1 MTIPTLIVDDE
12 EDVRS
17 LVRMVVEAANE
28 GLMVSGEAANG
39 DEALEQWRTE
49 RPAAVVLDQRMPG
62 MSGLEVAQH
71 ILAED
76 PTQPIILFSAFLDQT
91 TREEARRLGIRVCL
105 DKTQVARLPE
115 ELWALAPQG

>member
-39 DEALEQWRTE
+39 DEALERWRDE
-49 RPAAVVLDQRMPG
+49 RPAVVVLDQRMPG
-62 MSGLEVAQH
+62 MSGLEVAQQ
-71 ILAED
+71 ILAQD
-76 PTQPIILFSAFLDQT
+76 PRQPIILFSAFLDQS
-91 TREEARRLGIRVCL
+91 TREEARRLGVRVCL

>member
-1 MTIPTLIVDDE
+1 MIPTLIVDDE

-28 GLMVSGEAANG
+28 GLVVSGEAANG
-39 DEALEQWRTE
+39 DEALQHWREQ

-62 MSGLEVAQH
+62 MSGLEVAERM
-71 ILAED
+71 LAENPD
-76 PTQPIILFSAFLDQT
+76 QYIVLFSAFLDRS
-91 TREEARRLGIRVCL
+91 TREAAREIGVRVCL

-115 ELWALAPQG
+115 ELWAFETPA

>member
-28 GLMVSGEAANG
+28 GLMVSGEAADG
-39 DEALEQWRTE
+39 QEALEHWRAV

-62 MSGLEVAQH
+62 MSGLEVAEH

-76 PTQPIILFSAFLDQT
+76 PTQAIILFSAFLDQA
-91 TREEARRLGIRVCL
+91 TREEARRLGVRVCL
-105 DKTQVARLPE
+105 DKTQVSRLPE